1 MPVLLQRTQTVLDLL
16 EEIKIQP
23 PQASQELLSPASSL
37 AKIAQEAA
45 SLLLQ
50 IQTSAAAMANAPV
63 GPIEV
68 SLAIKLLQLADAAI
82 LESGGPPSSDAILVH
97 KMIHRT
103 ARILHNINQ
112 AWP

>member
-1 MPVLLQRTQTVLDLL
+1 MPVLLQRTQTVLVL
-16 EEIKIQP
+16 IKIQP

-63 GPIEV
+63 GPIVV
-68 SLAIKLLQLADAAI
+68 SLAIKLLQLADTAI
-82 LESGGPPSSDAILVH
+82 LEVGGPPSSDATLVD
-97 KMIHRT
+97 KMINIT
-103 ARILHNINQ
+103 A
-112 AWP
+112 